1 MPLSMSLRLLL
12 MSLDFQQGMPVTDIA
27 QDEGIGIPKAD
38 QNQLFSSFHRAT
50 NVGTISGTGL
60 GLPIVKKSVE
70 LHAGKIV
77 VESEV
82 RAGTT
87 FIVRVSASQTLLTA
101 RL

>member
-1 MPLSMSLRLLL
+1 